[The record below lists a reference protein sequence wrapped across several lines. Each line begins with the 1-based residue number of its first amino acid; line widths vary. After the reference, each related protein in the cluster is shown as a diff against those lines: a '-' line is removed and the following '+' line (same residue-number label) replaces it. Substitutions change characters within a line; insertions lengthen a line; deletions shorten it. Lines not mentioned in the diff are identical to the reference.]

1 MPKNQ
6 PQSIGTPFKPIVEAA
21 AVSGLSQSYLRKGC
35 KAGTIPHICAGTKYL
50 INIPALFDQLGVPY
64 EAIRL

>member
-1 MPKNQ
+1 MAKNQ
-6 PQSIGTPFKPIVEAA
+6 SQTIGTPYKTIMQAS

-35 KAGTIPHICAGTKYL
+35 KDGTVPHICVGSKYM

>member
-6 PQSIGTPFKPIVEAA
+6 PMIIGTPYKNIQEAS

-35 KAGTIPHICAGTKYL
+35 KDGSIPHICCGTKYM
-50 INIPALFDQLGVPY
+50 INMPALFDQLGVPY

>member
-1 MPKNQ
+1 MPKKQ
-6 PQSIGTPFKPIVEAA
+6 DCSIGTPYKTILETAA
-21 AVSGLSQSYLRKGC
+21 ISGLSQSYLRKGC
-35 KAGTIPHICAGTKYL
+35 KNGTVPHICVGTKYM

>member
-1 MPKNQ
+1 MAKSQ
-6 PQSIGTPFKPIVEAA
+6 QQTIGTPYKTILEAA
-21 AVSGLSQSYLRKGC
+21 AISGLSQSYLRKGC
-35 KAGTIPHICAGTKYL
+35 KDGTVPHICVGTKYM

>member
-1 MPKNQ
+1 MPKVH
-6 PQSIGTPFKPIVEAA
+6 PVIIGTPYKNILEASA
-21 AVSGLSQSYLRKGC
+21 ISGLSQSYLRKGC
-35 KAGTIPHICAGTKYL
+35 KNGTVPHICIGTKYM

>member
-1 MPKNQ
+1 MARNQ
-6 PQSIGTPFKPIVEAA
+6 FSTIGTPYKNILETSV
-21 AVSGLSQSYLRKGC
+21 VSGLSQSYLRKGC
-35 KAGTIPHICAGTKYL
+35 KDGTIPHIRIGAKYM

>member
-6 PQSIGTPFKPIVEAA
+6 PQIIGTPYKTILQAS

-35 KAGTIPHICAGTKYL
+35 KDGTVPHICIGSKYM
-50 INIPALFDQLGVPY
+50 INVPALFDQLGVPY
-64 EAIRL
+64 EMIRL